1 MSAKLFLYTIKTAEI
16 TKTRTA
22 TTATTMSYLLFLFLA
37 GGKPCPPS
45 QALQEHRLCNDHS
58 CMQLYWETSPWGPCS
73 EDTLVTALNATIGW
87 NGEATCGVGIQTR
100 RVFCVKS
107 HVGQV
112 MTKRYY

>member
-1 MSAKLFLYTIKTAEI
+1 MPI
-16 TKTRTA
+16 
-22 TTATTMSYLLFLFLA
+22 TATTMYSFFLLIFA

-45 QALQEHRLCNDHS
+45 QALQEYRSCNDHS

-112 MTKRYY
+112 MTKRYDQ